1 MVNKLLD
8 RLNKF
13 LNELIDGGEANIN
26 TFKLIKDDI
35 LGNQDKIEITFLK
48 IKNYERDFKTLS
60 LRKEF
65 KKADKIK
72 I

>member
-1 MVNKLLD
+1 M
-8 RLNKF
+8 
-13 LNELIDGGEANIN
+13 NELIDGGEANIN